1 MRTMINSE
9 NAESV
14 PFFLPSIGPEE
25 EQAVLRVMRSGWLTT
40 GKETLAFEK
49 EFADYVGCA
58 YALAVNSATSGLML
72 AMASCGIREGTKI
85 LTSPY
90 TFVSTAT
97 SALHLGGGI
106 VYADIEKNGYGIDPE
121 QIEQKL
127 KKDRSIRAIV
137 PIHIAGNL
145 CNMKEIKKLADSYG
159 VKIIEDAAHS
169 FPSETA
175 EGYAG
180 TLGDAG
186 VFSFYATK
194 TITTGEG
201 GMLCTNDKK
210 IADTVRTLRMHGIDR
225 NVWDRYTS
233 NNASWLY
240 DVVESGFKCNMPD
253 ILAAIGREQLKKART
268 LFEERKKIAARYT
281 AAFKNCDFLECPPDG
296 EGNAWHLYL
305 LRIRAQKLS
314 INRDEFCRLL
324 QQKGINI
331 SVHFIPHFYFTFFK
345 KRYRLNAANFPH
357 AQKQYE
363 STITLPLWPGMSEEA
378 VDRAIKTVTEIGKNN
393 YEV

>member
-1 MRTMINSE
+1 MNYRMTNSE

-40 GKETLAFEK
+40 GKETLGFEK
-49 EFADYVGCA
+49 EFADYVGCT

-106 VYADIEKNGYGIDPE
+106 VYADIEKNGYGIDPK

-137 PIHIAGNL
+137 PIHIAGNP

-159 VKIIEDAAHS
+159 VKIIEDAAHA

-186 VFSFYATK
+186 VF
-194 TITTGEG
+194 
-201 GMLCTNDKK
+201 
-210 IADTVRTLRMHGIDR
+210 
-225 NVWDRYTS
+225 
-233 NNASWLY
+233 
-240 DVVESGFKCNMPD
+240 
-253 ILAAIGREQLKKART
+253 
-268 LFEERKKIAARYT
+268 
-281 AAFKNCDFLECPPDG
+281 
-296 EGNAWHLYL
+296 
-305 LRIRAQKLS
+305 
-314 INRDEFCRLL
+314 
-324 QQKGINI
+324 
-331 SVHFIPHFYFTFFK
+331 
-345 KRYRLNAANFPH
+345 
-357 AQKQYE
+357 
-363 STITLPLWPGMSEEA
+363 
-378 VDRAIKTVTEIGKNN
+378 
-393 YEV
+393 

>member
-1 MRTMINSE
+1 MRTMINPE

-40 GKETLAFEK
+40 GKETLSFEK
-49 EFADYVGCA
+49 EFADYVGCT

-72 AMASCGIREGTKI
+72 SMASCDIRKGTKI

-137 PIHIAGNL
+137 PIHIAGNP

-159 VKIIEDAAHS
+159 VKIIEDAAHA

-186 VFSFYATK
+186 VFSFCATK

-201 GMLCTNDKK
+201 GMVCTNDKK
-210 IADTVRTLRMHGIDR
+210 IADTVRNLRMHGIDR

-345 KRYRLNAANFPH
+345 KRYRLNAVNFPH

-363 STITLPLWPGMSEEA
+363 STITLPLWPGMSKQA
-378 VDRAIKTVTEIGKNN
+378 VDRVIKTVTEIGKNN